1 MKPLESLCLDNENEN
16 PPSIFECRKNEFN
29 NFREKLII
37 LKDIK
42 INDKLGRSDNG
53 IIYIDKHQ
61 WGQYFRRVWYNQSR
75 EKTEKFLNGEFIE
88 FIQFLDRYLA
98 FLDERVQYIVKVIE
112 KGYHTL
118 TSEICDFINDII
130 PGLYNLKKTYPD
142 CKKLKCR
149 IDSIIMTLVDFKDK
163 VNANMALIVA
173 PVTIPILTQKRTF
186 SF

>member
-1 MKPLESLCLDNENEN
+1 MKSVESICLDNENAN
-16 PPSIFECRKNEFN
+16 LPSIFESHKNEFN
-29 NFREKLII
+29 NFKEKLII

-42 INDKLGRSDNG
+42 INDKIGCCDDG

-75 EKTEKFLNGEFIE
+75 EKTEKFLNVEFIA
-88 FIQFLDRYLA
+88 FIQFLDGYLA
-98 FLDERVQYIVKVIE
+98 FLDDRVQYIVKVIE

-118 TSEICDFINDII
+118 TEEICEFINNII

-163 VNANMALIVA
+163 VNANMALVVA
-173 PVTIPILTQKRTF
+173 PVSISILTQKRTF

>member
-1 MKPLESLCLDNENEN
+1 M
-16 PPSIFECRKNEFN
+16 F
-29 NFREKLII
+29 
-37 LKDIK
+37 
-42 INDKLGRSDNG
+42 G
-53 IIYIDKHQ
+53 IIKVVKKQ
-61 WGQYFRRVWYNQSR
+61 R
-75 EKTEKFLNGEFIE
+75 KFLNVEFID

-98 FLDERVQYIVKVIE
+98 FLDDRVQYIVKVIE
-112 KGYHTL
+112 KGYHIL
-118 TSEICDFINDII
+118 TDEICEFINNII

-163 VNANMALIVA
+163 VNTNMALVVA